1 MDGLAAVVFGQ
12 LDDAGAV
19 EVLVCAAEV
28 DGEGR
33 GEGVLGAR
41 VGVCVEGCGADAG
54 LGGRAVDAEGDF
66 AAVRDED

>member
-1 MDGLAAVVFGQ
+1 MDRFAAILLRE
-12 LDDAGAV
+12 LDDTLPV

-33 GEGVLGAR
+33 GEGVLREA

-54 LGGRAVDAEGDF
+54 LGGGAVDAQGDF
-66 AAVRDED
+66 AAVGD